1 MSFEKANK
9 RVVELIQR
17 RQFAPSKRGR
27 VRAFIELREKV
38 REVSKI
44 IKDTEPPKVNKRVIF
59 RLARPG

>member
-1 MSFEKANK
+1 MH
-9 RVVELIQR
+9 Q
-17 RQFAPSKRGR
+17 
-27 VRAFIELREKV
+27 VREDVMAFIELREKV